1 MWLAGSRGIEAW
13 AKCNVSKP
21 WRQGS
26 AIADIAPFRAFTR
39 PRPGTQAPNQAP
51 KPAPQIRHH
60 GRFFNGHDSGRG
72 MSLAAALLSR
82 HSLLAPG
89 FASPSSPLATGA
101 SEALIPSFGHLAAT
115 AKVASC
121 LLDET
126 HSLEHSSLSGVLTP
140 LSNVFLTYGVLSNKL
155 QRPYGQHELASFR
168 R

>member
-1 MWLAGSRGIEAW
+1 MWLAGSRGIEA
-13 AKCNVSKP
+13 CNVSEP
-21 WRQGS
+21 WRGS

-60 GRFFNGHDSGRG
+60 GRFFNGHDSGPRHEPRC
-72 MSLAAALLSR
+72 AALSTFFARSRLRLPFLSADNR
-82 HSLLAPG
+82 GFSSLHTTSL
-89 FASPSSPLATGA
+89 
-101 SEALIPSFGHLAAT
+101 GHLAAT
-115 AKVASC
+115 AKVASR